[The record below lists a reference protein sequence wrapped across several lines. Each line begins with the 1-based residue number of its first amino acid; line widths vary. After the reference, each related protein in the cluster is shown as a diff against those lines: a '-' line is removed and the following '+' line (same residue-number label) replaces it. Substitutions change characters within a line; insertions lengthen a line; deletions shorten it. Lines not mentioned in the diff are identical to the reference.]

1 MVIKHNREKQADV
14 LRRTQAQRKEQ
25 KKEQVLKAIRQ
36 LQQNEEPLT
45 FSNIATV
52 AGCSVSYLYKWPDI
66 TTYIHDLQNKYQ
78 TKLHSLEE
86 KPVQPHSLKTLH
98 EVSKYRIRELEVQI
112 KELKSQNE
120 QLRGHVAEIFELRE
134 ECERLRTQL
143 RDWTSSKQST
153 KVVSL
158 QLPPKE
164 IVNAKTDESFQ
175 GIVQLIEDMGMKVGR
190 KLKEEIVRHETN
202 NIKLSIEA
210 FNQYR
215 NKTSVDNLE
224 GCLLSMI
231 KKEAKPNV
239 SEKTIFCQPD
249 PLVESQVV
257 TTHEQPHE
265 KLVSLEKLKNLS
277 SIFDNKDEQ

>member
-175 GIVQLIEDMGMKVGR
+175 GIVQLIEDMGIKVGR
-190 KLKEEIVRHETN
+190 KLK
-202 NIKLSIEA
+202 
-210 FNQYR
+210 
-215 NKTSVDNLE
+215 
-224 GCLLSMI
+224 
-231 KKEAKPNV
+231 
-239 SEKTIFCQPD
+239 
-249 PLVESQVV
+249 
-257 TTHEQPHE
+257 
-265 KLVSLEKLKNLS
+265 
-277 SIFDNKDEQ
+277 